1 MKAIDYERMPARR
14 ITPENENFFFGY
26 YDMQPWSGSG
36 RYHLCHKVGFW
47 QRMPTMD
54 DRAEIG
60 MIDMQTGAYTPLD
73 GTTAW
78 NFQQGAMLTW
88 NPSAPDDEI
97 IFNVRTERGYQCKI
111 LNIHT
116 GASRLLDYPLANV
129 APNGKYGV
137 SINFA
142 RMYDFR
148 PGYGYH
154 GIDDPFGAVSHPADD
169 GVYLVDL
176 DTGRG
181 KLVLSLDTL
190 WQLARTEGMAEGKV
204 LVNHIN
210 FNTDGSRFVMLF
222 RIVYPPKD
230 AREHSLWKTAT
241 ISANA
246 DGSEPFLWHGFS
258 DASHYNWR
266 DPLHLVIYATP
277 GAEPA
282 DGTAGW
288 ELGVWTDRTH
298 LYELVD
304 TGFFKRDGHCNY
316 SPDGRFL
323 LYDSYADGQ
332 GYRDLYV
339 YDLERKEGM
348 TLGRYYSYPEL
359 PVDIRT
365 DFHPRWSRDGKSI
378 SFDSNH
384 EGFRGIYTMDLSTIV
399 K

>member
-1 MKAIDYERMPARR
+1 MAMLAFLAAFQIMFLTACSVNIPMVSDSADTEGYTDAQTMLIIATERNRYRQVYTAQIWNVEVSEDKMPFQTYLLEQIRTFLGEVKSMNLLADEQGLTLTSQEREKLKQLADDYYNSLTDA
-14 ITPENENFFFGY
+14 
-26 YDMQPWSGSG
+26 D
-36 RYHLCHKVGFW
+36 K
-47 QRMPTMD
+47 
-54 DRAEIG
+54 
-60 MIDMQTGAYTPLD
+60 AYTKATRDDVYTMYEAYHRANKLV
-73 GTTAW
+73 
-78 NFQQGAMLTW
+78 NELTKDV
-88 NPSAPDDEI
+88 SLEI
-97 IFNVRTERGYQCKI
+97 SDSEAKVIQVQEI
-111 LNIHT
+111 
-116 GASRLLDYPLANV
+116 
-129 APNGKYGV
+129 
-137 SINFA
+137 
-142 RMYDFR
+142 
-148 PGYGYH
+148 
-154 GIDDPFGAVSHPADD
+154 AVSNEAKAQELYAKVANEGADFAATARKESENPD
-169 GVYLVDL
+169 IEVSV
-176 DTGRG
+176 GRG
-181 KLVLSLDTL
+181 ERD
-190 WQLARTEGMAEGKV
+190 A
-204 LVNHIN
+204 
-210 FNTDGSRFVMLF
+210 
-222 RIVYPPKD
+222 VYEEPVF
-230 AREHSLWKTAT
+230 ALEAGE
-241 ISANA
+241 I
-246 DGSEPFLWHGFS
+246 SEPFLWHGFS